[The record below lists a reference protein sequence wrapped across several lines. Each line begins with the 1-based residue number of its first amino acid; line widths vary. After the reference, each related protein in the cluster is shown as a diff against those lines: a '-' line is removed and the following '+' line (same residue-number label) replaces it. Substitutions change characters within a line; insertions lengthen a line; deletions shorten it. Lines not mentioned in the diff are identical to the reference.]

1 MMLWCTAVRRW
12 ATGAAI
18 AATAAPL
25 AAQTVPHPGTGIAP
39 PTREEINRLPTATQA
54 TPRSRLTVS
63 GGIERGPCPLDDPR
77 YAGITV
83 TLTDVVFDGLQ
94 GVDPA
99 PLRAAY
105 AGAIGHP
112 VPLATVCAIRDGA
125 AAILRRQGYLAA
137 VQVPPQRIGDG
148 TIHLSVIMAKLV
160 AIHVRG
166 DTGHAE
172 RLIAA
177 YLDALK
183 DGQPFNQAVAER
195 RLLLAGDLPGYE
207 IRLALRPAGTVAGE
221 VVGDVIVS
229 RMPLA
234 VTINV
239 QNYGSHAVGRW
250 SGLATAELNDL
261 VGLGDRA
268 VIGVYNTAD
277 VHEQSV
283 VQAAYELRPGN
294 SGLTLAGHFT
304 YAWTR
309 PDLGNGDPLRAR
321 TLIGTVEASYPLI
334 RRQAETLRLSG
345 GLDIVDQR
353 LRFGG
358 APFTEDRLRVL
369 YGRADLSAI
378 DPASLADTTGYS
390 AAEPRWRIA
399 GSLEV
404 RKGIAGL
411 GASRD
416 CGPSPYLRCFTLP
429 SLSRLDA
436 DPQGA
441 LIRLGGTI
449 ELRPDP
455 KFTIAISPRAQY
467 AFDPLLSYEQYSAG
481 NYTVGRGY
489 DAGALVGDSGYG
501 MQNELR
507 FGKLTPSSAKSLAV
521 QPFLFVDAAW
531 LWTRGALAG
540 VRDPQRLYSA
550 GGGVRAAWGDRARLE
565 VMLAA
570 PLRRTPFESQRGDVR
585 LLVNLTTRLLP

>member
-1 MMLWCTAVRRW
+1 MGWRSASR
-12 ATGAAI
+12 AAGAFAAAMAI
-18 AATAAPL
+18 SSPA
-25 AAQTVPHPGTGIAP
+25 AAQIAPQPGSGIAP
-39 PTREEINRLPTATQA
+39 PTREEINRLPTTTQA
-54 TPRSRLTVS
+54 TPRSRLTVT
-63 GGIERGPCPLDDPR
+63 GDIERGPCPLDDAR
-77 YAGITV
+77 YASISV
-83 TLTDVVFDGLQ
+83 TPKDVVFDGLQ
-94 GVDPA
+94 GVDAA

-105 AGAIGHP
+105 ASAIGRA
-112 VPLATVCAIRDGA
+112 VPLSTICEIRDDA
-125 AAILRRQGYLAA
+125 AAILRREGYLAA

-148 TIHLSVIMAKLV
+148 MIHLSVILARLV

-172 RLIAA
+172 KLIAA

-183 DGQPFNQAVAER
+183 DGQPFNQTVAER

-207 IRLALRPAGTVAGE
+207 IRLALRPAGTAPGD

-229 RMPLA
+229 RIPLA
-234 VTINV
+234 VTVNI

-250 SGLATAELNDL
+250 SGLATAEINDL
-261 VGLGDRA
+261 MGLGDRA
-268 VIGVYNTAD
+268 VVGVYNTAD

-309 PDLGNGDPLRAR
+309 PDLGSGDPLRAR
-321 TLIGTVEASYPLI
+321 TLIGNVEAGYPLI
-334 RRQAETLRLSG
+334 RSQAATLRLAA
-345 GLDIVDQR
+345 GLDVIDQR

-358 APFTEDRLRVL
+358 TPFTEDRLRVL
-369 YGRADLSAI
+369 YGRADFSAI
-378 DPASLADTTGYS
+378 DRASLADTTGYNV
-390 AAEPRWRIA
+390 AEPRWRVT
-399 GSLEV
+399 GSLEF

-436 DPQGA
+436 DPQAA
-441 LIRLGGTI
+441 LIRLSGTV

-455 KFTIAISPRAQY
+455 RFTIALSPRAQY

-489 DAGALVGDSGYG
+489 DAGAEVGDNGYG
-501 MQNELR
+501 MQAELR
-507 FGKLTPSSAKSLAV
+507 FGRITPSGPKSVAI
-521 QPFLFVDAAW
+521 QPFVFFDAAW
-531 LWTRGALAG
+531 LWTRGMLS
-540 VRDPQRLYSA
+540 VVHDPQRLYSA
-550 GGGVRAAWGDRARLE
+550 GGGVRTALGDRARLD

-570 PLRRTPFESQRGDVR
+570 PLRRTPFESERGDVR
-585 LLVNLTTRLLP
+585 LLVNLTTRLFP